1 MLNFSRF
8 QLNSEQQALI
18 PVYRQKWQEIAV
30 KNKKIDRSLATQ
42 AINAAY
48 EFIELSQ
55 PDIIFFSNPST
66 ALEYI
71 YQEVQNNWGKI
82 EDSSLG
88 NPIAGNLLDK
98 LLGKIKTQIPG
109 EILEHLQG
117 NLDDGLAT
125 SIASEIASKFQE
137 SQLIALVWA
146 HAGSLMMES
155 FHNSDLDN
163 MSKNVAKIFLELFFK
178 FGFVSNVYV
187 APFIWQMHYKF
198 TDFIQEKKLDSKRD
212 SLKTIGNVLFTG
224 NFNNEASSKYQL
236 PTIEMSATIANVLV
250 PEVMA
255 DYGYYIDY
263 CHEVLDCDLEEI
275 RSAAR
280 DANKWQIFCDLIT
293 NCGWIFPYE
302 KVAIVC
308 DKN

>member
-1 MLNFSRF
+1 MLNFKIF

-18 PVYRQKWQEIAV
+18 PIYRQKWQEIAV
-30 KNKKIDRSLATQ
+30 TNKTIDRSLATQ

-48 EFIELSQ
+48 SFIELSP
-55 PDIIFFSNPST
+55 PDILFFPNPYT
-66 ALEYI
+66 ALEHI
-71 YQEVQNNWGKI
+71 YQEVQDNWGKI

-88 NPIAGNLLDK
+88 FPTAGNLLDK
-98 LLGKIKTQIPG
+98 LFGKMKTQIPG
-109 EILEHLQG
+109 EILEQLQG
-117 NLDDGLAT
+117 NLDDGLAA
-125 SIASEIASKFQE
+125 SIASEIAIKFQE

-163 MSKNVAKIFLELFFK
+163 NSKNIAKNFLELFFR
-178 FGFVSNVYV
+178 FGFVSNVHV
-187 APFIWQMHYKF
+187 APFIWQVHYKF
-198 TDFIQEKKLDSKRD
+198 TNFIQGKKIDSKRD
-212 SLKTIGNVLFTG
+212 SLKTIGTVIFTG
-224 NFNNEASSKYQL
+224 NFINGISSKYQL

-250 PEVMA
+250 PEIMA

-263 CHEVLDCDLEEI
+263 CHEVLDCD
-275 RSAAR
+275 R
-280 DANKWQIFCDLIT
+280 DANKWQIFYDLIT